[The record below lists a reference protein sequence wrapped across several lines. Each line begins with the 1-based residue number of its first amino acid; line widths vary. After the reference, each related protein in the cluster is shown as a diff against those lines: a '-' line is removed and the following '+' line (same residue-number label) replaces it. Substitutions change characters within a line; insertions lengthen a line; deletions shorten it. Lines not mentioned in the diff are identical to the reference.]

1 MSAVHFLWITG
12 RQRLPRT
19 LLGALLLILFMPLVK
34 AETFTESQVKAV
46 YLYNFANFVRWP
58 ETSFQ
63 PHPEEFHFC
72 SSESRNEVVQHLQR
86 LTAGETINGRRLV
99 VRTLDS
105 GEPPLECQLLFV
117 SDLRTETGYGQI
129 PGLLLV
135 SDQENFVASGG
146 IIELRTLNS
155 RIRPL
160 IQVDQLDRAG
170 LSASSQ
176 LLRLSDRQTD

>member
-1 MSAVHFLWITG
+1 MSAVHFLRNAG

-19 LLGALLLILFMPLVK
+19 LLGVLILILLMPLAE
-34 AETFTESQVKAV
+34 AETFTESEVKAV

-58 ETSFQ
+58 ETSFH

-72 SSESRNEVVQHLQR
+72 SFEARNEVVQHLQG
-86 LTAGETINGRRLV
+86 LTEGETINGRRLV
-99 VRTLDS
+99 VRTVEL
-105 GEPPLECQLLFV
+105 GEPPQQCQLLFV
-117 SDLRTETGYGQI
+117 SDLRTESDYGNI

-135 SDQENFVASGG
+135 SDRENFVTSGG
-146 IIELRTLNS
+146 IIELRTVDS

-160 IQVDQLDRAG
+160 IQVDQLGRAG